1 MLNIA
6 IMEEFNKFKT
16 RYTKEI
22 KKEVVNA
29 IVNGELWLEEAM
41 KKYNIQD
48 RRVVVTWLRKHL
60 REVK

>member
-1 MLNIA
+1 
-6 IMEEFNKFKT
+6 MEEFNKFKT

-48 RRVVVTWLRKHL
+48 RRVVVAWLRKHL
-60 REVK
+60 REVR